1 MSQMRQAG
9 QLMPTSLRGIANKAS
24 SDEHH
29 RFRNLFG
36 LLTVAFLL
44 SCWERVNK
52 KAASGVDRVKAR
64 SYAKDL
70 VDNVRGLWDRVK
82 RCSYRA
88 KLVRRCRIP
97 KEGGKT
103 RPLGVP
109 VVEDKLLQIAVSRI
123 LNAIYEPMFLPCS
136 WAYRLGRNAREAV
149 RTLTQEL
156 QFGCYG
162 YVVEVD
168 IKGFFDRIDHDKL
181 LQMLELRIDDRPFLR
196 LIWKWLKAGVLE
208 EGGKV
213 IHPDTGCPQGS
224 GISPV
229 LANIYL
235 HYVLD
240 LWFTDVVKPRCKARA
255 FICRYA
261 DDVVFAFQ
269 WFEDAERFFRV
280 LPKRLA
286 KYGLELSAEKS
297 RMVRFSR
304 FQLGKSSERFDF
316 LGFEFRW
323 VVDHKGAP
331 RVTRR
336 TSRKRLRVSLARVT
350 EWIKA
355 ERHLP
360 VRQLVEALNARLR
373 GHYNYY
379 GVIGNH
385 RSLWALFYQVT
396 QLLKKWLG
404 RRSQKSR
411 MTWEK
416 FSALLKRF
424 PLEEPRITESRH
436 RQMVLAGVC

>member
-1 MSQMRQAG
+1 MNQMRQAG

-24 SDEHH
+24 LDKDH

-36 LLTVAFLL
+36 LLTVGFLL

-52 KAASGVDRVKAR
+52 KAASGVDRVSAR
-64 SYAKDL
+64 IYARDL
-70 VDNVRGLWDRVK
+70 VANVQDLWERVK
-82 RCSYRA
+82 RGSYRA
-88 KLVRRCRIP
+88 KLVRRHHIP
-97 KEGGKT
+97 KEGGRT
-103 RPLGVP
+103 RPLGIP

-149 RTLTQEL
+149 RTLKQEL
-156 QFGCYG
+156 QFGCYNC
-162 YVVEVD
+162 VIEID
-168 IKGFFDRIDHDKL
+168 IKGFFDQIDHAKL

-224 GISPV
+224 SISPV

-235 HYVLD
+235 HYALD
-240 LWFTDVVKPRCKARA
+240 LWFEEVVKPRCKVRA
-255 FICRYA
+255 FMCRFA

-269 WFEDAERFFRV
+269 WYEEADRFLRV

-304 FQLGKSSERFDF
+304 FHLGKSSERFDF
-316 LGFEFRW
+316 LGFEWRW
-323 VVDHKGAP
+323 VVDHKGTP
-331 RVTRR
+331 RVTCR
-336 TSRKRLRVSLARVT
+336 TSRKRLRSALARVT
-350 EWIKA
+350 EWLKA
-355 ERHLP
+355 QRHLP

-385 RSLWALFYQVT
+385 ASLRSYFYQVT
-396 QLLKKWLG
+396 RLLKKWLG

-411 MTWEK
+411 MSWEK
-416 FSALLKRF
+416 FSVLLKRF
-424 PLEEPRITESRH
+424 PLEDARITESRC
-436 RQMVLAGVC
+436 RQMVLV

>member
-1 MSQMRQAG
+1 
-9 QLMPTSLRGIANKAS
+9 MPTSLRGIANKAS
-24 SDEHH
+24 LDKVH

-36 LLTVAFLL
+36 LLTVGFLL

-52 KAASGVDRVKAR
+52 KAASGVDRVSAR
-64 SYAKDL
+64 SYARDL
-70 VDNVRGLWDRVK
+70 VANVQDLWERVK
-82 RCSYRA
+82 RGSYRA
-88 KLVRRCRIP
+88 KLVRRCHIP
-97 KEGGKT
+97 KEGGRT
-103 RPLGVP
+103 RPLGIP
-109 VVEDKLLQIAVSRI
+109 AVEDKLLQTAVSRI

-149 RTLTQEL
+149 RTLKQEL
-156 QFGCYG
+156 QFGCYNC
-162 YVVEVD
+162 VVEID
-168 IKGFFDRIDHDKL
+168 IKGFFDQIDHDKL
-181 LQMLELRIDDRPFLR
+181 MQMLELRIEDRPFLR

-224 GISPV
+224 SISPV

-240 LWFTDVVKPRCKARA
+240 LWFQDVVKPRCKVRA
-255 FICRYA
+255 FMCRFA

-269 WFEDAERFFRV
+269 WYEEADRFLRV

-304 FQLGKSSERFDF
+304 FHLGKSSERFDF

-323 VVDHKGAP
+323 VVDHKGTP
-331 RVTRR
+331 RVTCR
-336 TSRKRLRVSLARVT
+336 TSRKRLRSALARVT
-350 EWIKA
+350 EWLKA
-355 ERHLP
+355 QRHLP

-385 RSLWALFYQVT
+385 ASLRSYFHQVT
-396 QLLKKWLG
+396 RLLKKWLG

-411 MTWEK
+411 MSWEK
-416 FSALLKRF
+416 FSVLLKRF
-424 PLEEPRITESRH
+424 PLEDARITESRY
-436 RQMVLAGVC
+436 RQMVLV

>member
-1 MSQMRQAG
+1 MTQMRQAG

-24 SDEHH
+24 TDKDH

-36 LLTVAFLL
+36 LLTVTFLL

-52 KAASGVDRVKAR
+52 KAASGVDRVSAR
-64 SYAKDL
+64 DYAQGL
-70 VDNVRGLWDRVK
+70 VDNVRDLWESVK
-82 RCSYRA
+82 RGSYRA
-88 KLVRRCRIP
+88 KLVRRCHIP

-103 RPLGVP
+103 RPLGIP
-109 VVEDKLLQIAVSRI
+109 VVEDKLLQTAVSRI
-123 LNAIYEPMFLPCS
+123 LNAIYEPIFLPCS
-136 WAYRLGRNAREAV
+136 WAYRLGRNARQAV
-149 RTLTQEL
+149 QTLTQEL

-162 YVVEVD
+162 YVVEID

-181 LQMLELRIDDRPFLR
+181 MEMLELRINDRPFLR

-208 EGGKV
+208 EVGKV

-235 HYVLD
+235 HCVLD
-240 LWFTDVVKPRCKARA
+240 VWFTDVVKPRCKARA
-255 FICRYA
+255 FMCRYA
-261 DDVVFAFQ
+261 DDAVFAFQ

-323 VVDHKGAP
+323 VVDHKGVP
-331 RVTRR
+331 RVRRR
-336 TSRKRLRVSLARVT
+336 TSRKRLRASLARVT

-360 VRQLVEALNARLR
+360 VRQLVETLNARLR
-373 GHYNYY
+373 GHYTYY
-379 GVIGNH
+379 GLIGNY
-385 RSLWALFYQVT
+385 RSLCSFFNQAT
-396 QLLKKWLG
+396 RLLKKWLG
-404 RRSQKSR
+404 RRSQKSW

-416 FSALLKRF
+416 FNGLLKRF
-424 PLEEPRITESRH
+424 PLKSPWITESWH
-436 RQMVLAGVC
+436 RQMVLV

>member
-1 MSQMRQAG
+1 
-9 QLMPTSLRGIANKAS
+9 MPTSLRGIANKAS
-24 SDEHH
+24 SDKHH
-29 RFRNLFG
+29 RFGNLFG

-52 KAASGVDRVKAR
+52 KAASGVDRVSAR
-64 SYAKDL
+64 GYARDL
-70 VDNVRGLWDRVK
+70 VDNVRDLWGRVK
-82 RCSYRA
+82 RGSYRA
-88 KLVRRCRIP
+88 KLVRRCHIP
-97 KEGGKT
+97 KEGSSKT
-103 RPLGVP
+103 RPLGIP
-109 VVEDKLLQIAVSRI
+109 VVEDKLLQTAVARI
-123 LNAIYEPMFLPCS
+123 LNAIYEPIFLPCS
-136 WAYRLGRNAREAV
+136 WAYRLGRNPREAV
-149 RTLTQEL
+149 RTLKQEL

-162 YVVEVD
+162 YVVEID

-181 LQMLELRIDDRPFLR
+181 MQMLELRIDDRPFLR

-224 GISPV
+224 SISPV

-240 LWFTDVVKPRCKARA
+240 LWFHDVVKPRCKARA
-255 FICRYA
+255 FMCRFA

-269 WFEDAERFFRV
+269 WQVEAERFLRV

-286 KYGLELSAEKS
+286 RYGLGLSAEKS
-297 RMVRFSR
+297 RLVRFSR

-323 VVDHKGAP
+323 IVDHKGVP
-331 RVTRR
+331 RVTCR
-336 TSRKRLRVSLARVT
+336 TSRKRLRTALARVT
-350 EWIKA
+350 EWLKA
-355 ERHLP
+355 QRHQP

-385 RSLWALFYQVT
+385 ASLCSYFYQAAR
-396 QLLKKWLG
+396 LLKKWLG

-411 MTWEK
+411 MTWERY
-416 FSALLKRF
+416 SALLKRF
-424 PLEEPRITESRH
+424 PLEEPRIAESRH
-436 RQMVLAGVC
+436 RQMVLGGVC

>member
-1 MSQMRQAG
+1 
-9 QLMPTSLRGIANKAS
+9 MPTSLRGIANKAS
-24 SDEHH
+24 SDKHH

-36 LLTVAFLL
+36 LLTVVFLL

-52 KAASGVDRVKAR
+52 KAASGVDRVSAR
-64 SYAKDL
+64 DYAKDL
-70 VDNVRGLWDRVK
+70 GGNVRALWERVK
-82 RCSYRA
+82 RGSYRA
-88 KLVRRCRIP
+88 RLVRRRHIP
-97 KEGGKT
+97 KEGSSKT
-103 RPLGVP
+103 RPLGIP

-123 LNAIYEPMFLPCS
+123 LNAIYEPVFLPCS

-149 RTLTQEL
+149 RTLKQEL
-156 QFGCYG
+156 QFGCYNC
-162 YVVEVD
+162 VVEID
-168 IKGFFDRIDHDKL
+168 IKGFFDQIDHDKL
-181 LQMLELRIDDRPFLR
+181 MQMLELRIEDRPFLR

-224 GISPV
+224 SIAPV

-240 LWFTDVVKPRCKARA
+240 LWFQDVVKPRCKVRA
-255 FICRYA
+255 FMCRYA

-269 WFEDAERFFRV
+269 WYEEADRFLRV

-304 FQLGKSSERFDF
+304 FHLGKNSERFDF
-316 LGFEFRW
+316 LGFEWRW
-323 VVDHKGAP
+323 VVDHKGVP
-331 RVTRR
+331 RVTCR
-336 TSRKRLRVSLARVT
+336 TSRKRLRSALARVT
-350 EWIKA
+350 EWLKA

-360 VRQLVEALNARLR
+360 VRQLIEALNARLR

-379 GVIGNH
+379 GVIGNS
-385 RSLWALFYQVT
+385 RSLCAFFYQARR
-396 QLLKKWLG
+396 LLKKWLG

-411 MTWEK
+411 MNWEK
-416 FSALLKRF
+416 FSALVERF
-424 PLEEPRITESRH
+424 PLAEPRITESRH
-436 RQMVLAGVC
+436 RQMVLAGVG

>member
-1 MSQMRQAG
+1 
-9 QLMPTSLRGIANKAS
+9 MPTSLRGIANKAS
-24 SDEHH
+24 SDKHY

-36 LLTVAFLL
+36 LLTVTFLL

-52 KAASGVDRVKAR
+52 KAASGVDRVSAQ

-70 VDNVRGLWDRVK
+70 EGNVRDLWDRVK
-82 RCSYRA
+82 RGSYRA
-88 KLVRRCRIP
+88 KLVRRCHIP
-97 KEGGKT
+97 KEGGRT
-103 RPLGVP
+103 RPLGIP

-123 LNAIYEPMFLPCS
+123 LNAIYEPIFLACS
-136 WAYRLGRNAREAV
+136 WAYRLGRDAREAV

-162 YVVEVD
+162 YLVEID
-168 IKGFFDRIDHDKL
+168 IKGFFDRIDHDQL
-181 LQMLELRIDDRPFLR
+181 IQMLELRIDDRPLLR
-196 LIWKWLKAGVLE
+196 LIRKWLKAGVL
-208 EGGKV
+208 
-213 IHPDTGCPQGS
+213 
-224 GISPV
+224 
-229 LANIYL
+229 
-235 HYVLD
+235 
-240 LWFTDVVKPRCKARA
+240 
-255 FICRYA
+255 
-261 DDVVFAFQ
+261 VFAFQ

-304 FQLGKSSERFDF
+304 FQLGKDSERFDF

-323 VVDHKGAP
+323 VVDHKGVP

-336 TSRKRLRVSLARVT
+336 TSRKRLRASLARVT
-350 EWIKA
+350 EWVKA
-355 ERHLP
+355 ERHQP
-360 VRQLVEALNARLR
+360 ERQLVKALNARLR

-385 RSLWALFYQVT
+385 RSLRSYFRQASM
-396 QLLKKWLG
+396 LLMKWLG

-411 MTWEK
+411 MTWGK
-416 FSALLKRF
+416 YSALLKRF

-436 RQMVLAGVC
+436 RQLVLVGVS

>member
-1 MSQMRQAG
+1 
-9 QLMPTSLRGIANKAS
+9 MPTSLRGIANKAS
-24 SDEHH
+24 SDKHH

-52 KAASGVDRVKAR
+52 KAASGVDRVSAR

-70 VDNVRGLWDRVK
+70 RANVVGLWDRVK
-82 RCSYRA
+82 RGSYRA
-88 KLVRRCRIP
+88 RLVRRRHIP
-97 KEGGKT
+97 KEGGRT
-103 RPLGVP
+103 RPLGIP

-123 LNAIYEPMFLPCS
+123 LNAIYEPIFLTCS
-136 WAYRLGRNAREAV
+136 WAYRLGRDAREAV

-162 YVVEVD
+162 YVVEID
-168 IKGFFDRIDHDKL
+168 IKGFFDRIDHDQL
-181 LQMLELRIDDRPFLR
+181 MQMLELRIDDQPLLR
-196 LIWKWLKAGVLE
+196 LIRKWLKAGVLE

-224 GISPV
+224 SISPV

-240 LWFTDVVKPRCKARA
+240 IWFEEVVKPRCKARA
-255 FICRYA
+255 FMCRFA

-269 WFEDAERFFRV
+269 WEEEAARFLRV
-280 LPKRLA
+280 VGKRLA

-297 RMVRFSR
+297 RLVRFSR
-304 FQLGKSSERFDF
+304 FQLGKNSERFDF

-323 VVDHKGAP
+323 VVDHKGVA

-336 TSRKRLRVSLARVT
+336 TSRKRLRASLARVT

-355 ERHLP
+355 QRHLP
-360 VRQLVEALNARLR
+360 VRQLVEALTVRLR

-379 GVIGNH
+379 GVIGNY
-385 RSLWALFYQVT
+385 RSLWAYFHQTVR
-396 QLLKKWLG
+396 LLKKWLG

-436 RQMVLAGVC
+436 RQMVLAGVG

>member
-1 MSQMRQAG
+1 
-9 QLMPTSLRGIANKAS
+9 MPTSLRGIANKAS
-24 SDEHH
+24 SDKHH

-36 LLTVAFLL
+36 LLTVTFLL

-52 KAASGVDRVKAR
+52 KAASGVDRVSAQ

-70 VDNVRGLWDRVK
+70 EGNVRDLWDRVK
-82 RCSYRA
+82 RGSYRA
-88 KLVRRCRIP
+88 KLVRRSHIP

-103 RPLGVP
+103 RPLGIP

-123 LNAIYEPMFLPCS
+123 LNAIYEPIFLACS
-136 WAYRLGRNAREAV
+136 WAYRLGRDAREAV

-162 YVVEVD
+162 YLVEID
-168 IKGFFDRIDHDKL
+168 IKGFFDRIDHDQL
-181 LQMLELRIDDRPFLR
+181 MQMLELRIDDRPLLR
-196 LIWKWLKAGVLE
+196 LIRKWLKAGVLE

-213 IHPDTGCPQGS
+213 IHPETGCPQGS

-240 LWFTDVVKPRCKARA
+240 LWFTEVVKPRCKARA
-255 FICRYA
+255 FMCRYA

-304 FQLGKSSERFDF
+304 FQLGKDSERFDF

-323 VVDHKGAP
+323 VVDHKGVP

-336 TSRKRLRVSLARVT
+336 TSRKRLRASLARVT
-350 EWIKA
+350 EWVKA
-355 ERHLP
+355 ERHQP
-360 VRQLVEALNARLR
+360 VRQLVKALNARLR

-385 RSLWALFYQVT
+385 RSLRSYFRQASM
-396 QLLKKWLG
+396 LLMKWLG

-411 MTWEK
+411 MSWGK
-416 FSALLKRF
+416 FNALLKRF

-436 RQMVLAGVC
+436 RQLVLVGVS

>member
-1 MSQMRQAG
+1 
-9 QLMPTSLRGIANKAS
+9 MPTSLRGIANKAS
-24 SDEHH
+24 SDKDH

-36 LLTVAFLL
+36 LLTVMFLL

-52 KAASGVDRVKAR
+52 KAASGVDRVSAR
-64 SYAKDL
+64 NYARDL
-70 VDNVRGLWDRVK
+70 IDNVQDLWDRVK
-82 RCSYRA
+82 RGSYRA
-88 KLVRRCRIP
+88 KLVRRCHIP
-97 KEGGKT
+97 KEGGRT
-103 RPLGVP
+103 RPLGIP
-109 VVEDKLLQIAVSRI
+109 AVEDKLLQTAVSRI
-123 LNAIYEPMFLPCS
+123 LNAIYEPIFLPCS

-162 YVVEVD
+162 YVVEID

-181 LQMLELRIDDRPFLR
+181 MQMLELRIDDRPFLR

-213 IHPDTGCPQGS
+213 IHPYTGCPQGS
-224 GISPV
+224 SISPV

-240 LWFTDVVKPRCKARA
+240 LWFTEVVKPRCKARA
-255 FICRYA
+255 FMCRFA

-269 WFEDAERFFRV
+269 WQQEAERFFRV

-297 RMVRFSR
+297 RLVPFSR
-304 FQLGKSSERFDF
+304 FRLGKSSEGFDF

-323 VVDHKGAP
+323 VKDYRGIA

-336 TSRKRLRVSLARVT
+336 TSRKRLRSSLARVT
-350 EWIKA
+350 EWLKA

-360 VRQLVEALNARLR
+360 IRQLVQALNARLR

-379 GVIGNH
+379 GVINNY
-385 RSLWALFYQVT
+385 RSLWSFFYQIVR
-396 QLLKKWLG
+396 LLKKWLG

-411 MTWEK
+411 MGWEK
-416 FSALLKRF
+416 FSALLKRC

-436 RQMVLAGVC
+436 RQMVLV

>member
-1 MSQMRQAG
+1 
-9 QLMPTSLRGIANKAS
+9 MPTSLRGIANKAS
-24 SDEHH
+24 SDKDH

-36 LLTVAFLL
+36 LLTVTFLL

-52 KAASGVDRVKAR
+52 KAASGVDRVSAR
-64 SYAKDL
+64 IYAKGL
-70 VDNVRGLWDRVK
+70 ADNVRDLWERVK
-82 RCSYRA
+82 RGSYRA
-88 KLVRRCRIP
+88 KLVRRRHIP

-103 RPLGVP
+103 RPLGIP
-109 VVEDKLLQIAVSRI
+109 AVEDKLLQTAVSRI

-149 RTLTQEL
+149 RTLKQEL
-156 QFGCYG
+156 QFGCYNC
-162 YVVEVD
+162 VVEID
-168 IKGFFDRIDHDKL
+168 IKGFFDQIDHDKL
-181 LQMLELRIDDRPFLR
+181 MQMLELRIEDRPFLR

-224 GISPV
+224 SISPV

-240 LWFTDVVKPRCKARA
+240 LWFQDVVKPRCKVRA
-255 FICRYA
+255 FMCRFA

-269 WFEDAERFFRV
+269 WYEEADRFLRV

-297 RMVRFSR
+297 RLVRFSR
-304 FQLGKSSERFDF
+304 FHLGKSSERFDF

-323 VVDHKGAP
+323 GVDHKGTP
-331 RVTRR
+331 RVTCR
-336 TSRKRLRVSLARVT
+336 TSRKRLRASLARLT
-350 EWIKA
+350 EWLKA
-355 ERHLP
+355 QRHLP
-360 VRQLVEALNARLR
+360 VRQLVGALNARLR

-385 RSLWALFYQVT
+385 RSLRAYFHQAGR
-396 QLLKKWLG
+396 LLKKWLG

-411 MTWEK
+411 MSWGK
-416 FSALLKRF
+416 FSALMKRF
-424 PLEEPRITESRH
+424 SLEDARITESRC
-436 RQMVLAGVC
+436 RQMVLV

>member
-1 MSQMRQAG
+1 
-9 QLMPTSLRGIANKAS
+9 MPTSLRGIANKAS
-24 SDEHH
+24 SDKHH

-52 KAASGVDRVKAR
+52 KAANGVDRVSAR
-64 SYAKDL
+64 SYARAL
-70 VDNVRGLWDRVK
+70 VDNVGDLWDRVK
-82 RCSYRA
+82 RGSYRA
-88 KLVRRCRIP
+88 KLVRRCHIP

-103 RPLGVP
+103 RPLGIP
-109 VVEDKLLQIAVSRI
+109 AVEDKLLQIAVSRI
-123 LNAIYEPMFLPCS
+123 LNAIYEPLFLPCS
-136 WAYRLGRNAREAV
+136 WAYRIGRNAREAV
-149 RTLTQEL
+149 RTLKQEL

-162 YVVEVD
+162 YVVEID
-168 IKGFFDRIDHDKL
+168 IKGFFDRIDHEKL
-181 LQMLELRIDDRPFLR
+181 MQMLELRINDRPFLR

-240 LWFTDVVKPRCKARA
+240 LWFQEEVRPRCKARA
-255 FICRYA
+255 FMCRFA

-269 WFEDAERFFRV
+269 WRHEAERFFRV

-297 RMVRFSR
+297 RLVRFSR
-304 FQLGKSSERFDF
+304 FQLGKNSERFDF

-323 VVDHKGAP
+323 VVDHKGIA
-331 RVTRR
+331 RVTCR
-336 TSRKRLRVSLARVT
+336 TSRKRFRASLARVT
-350 EWIKA
+350 EWLKA

-360 VRQLVEALNARLR
+360 IRQLVEALNVRLR

-379 GVIGNH
+379 GVIGNS
-385 RSLWALFYQVT
+385 RSLSSYLYQVSR
-396 QLLKKWLG
+396 LLKKWLG

-411 MTWEK
+411 LSWEK
-416 FSALLKRF
+416 YNALLKRF

-436 RQMVLAGVC
+436 RQMVLEGVC

>member
-1 MSQMRQAG
+1 MRQAG
-9 QLMPTSLRGIANKAS
+9 QHMPTSLRGIANKAS
-24 SDEHH
+24 LDKDH

-36 LLTVAFLL
+36 LLTVGFLL

-52 KAASGVDRVKAR
+52 KAASGVDRVSAR
-64 SYAKDL
+64 SYARDL
-70 VDNVRGLWDRVK
+70 VANVQDLWERVQRG
-82 RCSYRA
+82 SYRA
-88 KLVRRCRIP
+88 KLVRRHHIP
-97 KEGGKT
+97 KEGGRT
-103 RPLGVP
+103 RPLGIP
-109 VVEDKLLQIAVSRI
+109 VVEDKLLQTAVSRI
-123 LNAIYEPMFLPCS
+123 LNAIYEPIFLPCS

-149 RTLTQEL
+149 RTLKQEL
-156 QFGCYG
+156 QFGCYNC
-162 YVVEVD
+162 VVEID
-168 IKGFFDRIDHDKL
+168 IKGFFDQIDHDKL
-181 LQMLELRIDDRPFLR
+181 MQMLELRIDDRPFLR

-224 GISPV
+224 SISPV

-240 LWFTDVVKPRCKARA
+240 LWFQDVVKPRCKVRA
-255 FICRYA
+255 FMCRFA

-269 WFEDAERFFRV
+269 WYEEADRFLRV

-304 FQLGKSSERFDF
+304 FHLGKNSERFDF

-323 VVDHKGAP
+323 VVDHKGTP
-331 RVTRR
+331 RVTCR
-336 TSRKRLRVSLARVT
+336 TSRKRLRSALARVT
-350 EWIKA
+350 EWLKA
-355 ERHLP
+355 QRHLP

-385 RSLWALFYQVT
+385 ASLRSYFHQVT
-396 QLLKKWLG
+396 RLLKKWLG

-416 FSALLKRF
+416 FSVLLKRF
-424 PLEEPRITESRH
+424 PLEDARITESRC
-436 RQMVLAGVC
+436 RQMVLV

>member
-1 MSQMRQAG
+1 MNQIRQAG
-9 QLMPTSLRGIANKAS
+9 QFMPTSLRGIANKAS
-24 SDEHH
+24 SDKDH

-52 KAASGVDRVKAR
+52 KAASGVDRVSAR
-64 SYAKDL
+64 GYAKDL
-70 VDNVRGLWDRVK
+70 GDNVRDLWDRVK
-82 RCSYRA
+82 RGSYRA
-88 KLVRRCRIP
+88 KLVRRRHIP

-103 RPLGVP
+103 RPLGIP

-123 LNAIYEPMFLPCS
+123 LNAIYEPIFLPCS

-149 RTLTQEL
+149 RTLKQEL

-162 YVVEVD
+162 YVVEID
-168 IKGFFDRIDHDKL
+168 IRGFFDRIDHNEL
-181 LQMLELRIDDRPFLR
+181 LKMLELRIDDRPLLR

-224 GISPV
+224 SISPV

-255 FICRYA
+255 FMCRFA

-269 WFEDAERFFRV
+269 WQEEAERFFRV

-297 RMVRFSR
+297 RLVRFSR
-304 FQLGKSSERFDF
+304 FQLGKNSERFDF

-323 VVDHKGAP
+323 VVDHKGVP
-331 RVTRR
+331 RVTCR
-336 TSRKRLRVSLARVT
+336 TSRKRLRASLARVT

-355 ERHLP
+355 QRHLP
-360 VRQLVEALNARLR
+360 VRQLVEALNSRLR

-385 RSLWALFYQVT
+385 RGLHSFFHQASR
-396 QLLKKWLG
+396 LLKKWLG

-424 PLEEPRITESRH
+424 PLEEPWITESRH

>member
-1 MSQMRQAG
+1 
-9 QLMPTSLRGIANKAS
+9 MPTSLRGIANKAS

-36 LLTVAFLL
+36 LLTVAFLV

-52 KAASGVDRVKAR
+52 KAASGVDRVSAR
-64 SYAKDL
+64 EYAKDL
-70 VDNVRGLWDRVK
+70 VDNVRDLWDRVK
-82 RCSYRA
+82 RGSYRA
-88 KLVRRCRIP
+88 RLVRRCHIP
-97 KEGGKT
+97 KEGGSKT
-103 RPLGVP
+103 RPLGIP
-109 VVEDKLLQIAVSRI
+109 VVEDKLLQTAVSRI
-123 LNAIYEPMFLPCS
+123 LNAIYEPIFLPCS
-136 WAYRLGRNAREAV
+136 WAYRLGRNPREAV
-149 RTLTQEL
+149 RTLKQEL

-162 YVVEVD
+162 YVVEID

-181 LQMLELRIDDRPFLR
+181 MQMLELRIADRPFLR

-213 IHPDTGCPQGS
+213 IHPETGCPQGS
-224 GISPV
+224 SISPM

-240 LWFTDVVKPRCKARA
+240 LWFHDVVKPRCKARA
-255 FICRYA
+255 FMCRFA

-269 WFEDAERFFRV
+269 WRVEAERFFRV

-297 RMVRFSR
+297 RLVRFSR
-304 FQLGKSSERFDF
+304 FQLGKSSKRFDF

-323 VVDHKGAP
+323 VVDYKGTP
-331 RVTRR
+331 RVTCR
-336 TSRKRLRVSLARVT
+336 TSRKRLRASLARVT
-350 EWIKA
+350 EWLKA
-355 ERHLP
+355 QRHQP

-379 GVIGNH
+379 GVIGNS
-385 RSLWALFYQVT
+385 RSLRACFHQVGR
-396 QLLKKWLG
+396 LLKKWLG

-424 PLEEPRITESRH
+424 PLEGPRITESRY
-436 RQMVLAGVC
+436 RQMVLAEAC

>member
-1 MSQMRQAG
+1 MRQAG

-24 SDEHH
+24 SDKNH
-29 RFRNLFG
+29 RFGNLFG
-36 LLTVAFLL
+36 LLTMTFLL

-52 KAASGVDRVKAR
+52 KAASGVDRVSAR
-64 SYAKDL
+64 AYAKDL
-70 VDNVRGLWDRVK
+70 AGNVRDLWERVK
-82 RCSYRA
+82 RGSYRA
-88 KLVRRCRIP
+88 KLVRRRHIP
-97 KEGGKT
+97 KEGSTAT
-103 RPLGVP
+103 RPLGIP
-109 VVEDKLLQIAVSRI
+109 AVEDKLLQIAVSRI
-123 LNAIYEPMFLPCS
+123 LNAIYEPIFLPCS

-149 RTLTQEL
+149 RTLKQEL

-162 YVVEVD
+162 YVVEID
-168 IKGFFDRIDHDKL
+168 IKGFFDRIDHEKL
-181 LQMLELRIDDRPFLR
+181 MEMLELRINDRPFLR

-240 LWFTDVVKPRCKARA
+240 LWFTEVVKPRCKARA
-255 FICRYA
+255 FMCRFA

-269 WFEDAERFFRV
+269 WHEEAERFFRV

-323 VVDHKGAP
+323 VKDHKGVA
-331 RVTRR
+331 RVTCR
-336 TSRKRLRVSLARVT
+336 TSRKRLRASLTRVT

-360 VRQLVEALNARLR
+360 VRQLVGALNARLR

-379 GVIGNH
+379 GVIGNYA
-385 RSLWALFYQVT
+385 SLCSYFNQAKR
-396 QLLKKWLG
+396 LLMKWLG

-411 MTWEK
+411 MSWVK

-424 PLEEPRITESRH
+424 PLEEPWIAESRH
-436 RQMVLAGVC
+436 RQMVLV

>member
-1 MSQMRQAG
+1 
-9 QLMPTSLRGIANKAS
+9 MPTSLRGIANKAS
-24 SDEHH
+24 SDKHH
-29 RFRNLFG
+29 RFGNLFG

-52 KAASGVDRVKAR
+52 KAASGVDRVSAR
-64 SYAKDL
+64 DYAKGL
-70 VDNVRGLWDRVK
+70 VDNVRALWDRVK
-82 RCSYRA
+82 RGSYRA
-88 KLVRRCRIP
+88 RLVRRCHIP
-97 KEGGKT
+97 KEGGRKT
-103 RPLGVP
+103 RPLGIP

-123 LNAIYEPMFLPCS
+123 LNAIYEPIFLPCS
-136 WAYRLGRNAREAV
+136 WAYRLGRNPREAV
-149 RTLTQEL
+149 RTLKQEL

-162 YVVEVD
+162 YVVEID

-181 LQMLELRIDDRPFLR
+181 MQMLELRIDDRPFLR

-208 EGGKV
+208 EDGKV

-224 GISPV
+224 SISPM

-240 LWFTDVVKPRCKARA
+240 LWFHDVVKPRCKARA
-255 FICRYA
+255 FMCRFA

-269 WFEDAERFFRV
+269 WQVEAERFLRV

-286 KYGLELSAEKS
+286 RYGLELSAEKS
-297 RMVRFSR
+297 RLVRFSR
-304 FQLGKSSERFDF
+304 FQLSKSSERFDF

-323 VVDHKGAP
+323 VVDYKGTP
-331 RVTRR
+331 RVTCR
-336 TSRKRLRVSLARVT
+336 TSRKRLRASLVRVT
-350 EWIKA
+350 EWLKA
-355 ERHLP
+355 QRHQP

-379 GVIGNH
+379 GVIGNS
-385 RSLWALFYQVT
+385 RSLRACFHQVGR
-396 QLLKKWLG
+396 LLKKWLG

-424 PLEEPRITESRH
+424 PLEGPRITESRY
-436 RQMVLAGVC
+436 RQMVLAEAC

>member
-1 MSQMRQAG
+1 
-9 QLMPTSLRGIANKAS
+9 MPTSLRGIANKAS
-24 SDEHH
+24 SEEHH

-36 LLTVAFLL
+36 LLTVMFLF

-52 KAASGVDRVKAR
+52 KAASGVDRVSAR
-64 SYAKDL
+64 TYAKDL
-70 VDNVRGLWDRVK
+70 KDNVRDLVDRVK
-82 RCSYRA
+82 RGSYRA
-88 KLVRRCRIP
+88 KLVRRCHIP
-97 KEGGKT
+97 KEEGKT
-103 RPLGVP
+103 RPLGIP
-109 VVEDKLLQIAVSRI
+109 AVEDKLLQIAVSRI
-123 LNAIYEPMFLPCS
+123 LNAIYEPIFLTCS
-136 WAYRLGRNAREAV
+136 WAYRLGRDAREAV

-156 QFGCYG
+156 QFGCYD

-168 IKGFFDRIDHDKL
+168 IKGFFDRIDHDQL
-181 LQMLELRIDDRPFLR
+181 MRMLELRIDDRPFLR
-196 LIWKWLKAGVLE
+196 LIRKWLKAGVLE

-213 IHPDTGCPQGS
+213 IHPYTGCPQGS

-240 LWFTDVVKPRCKARA
+240 VWFMTVVKPRCRARA

-269 WFEDAERFFRV
+269 DVEEAERFFRV

-304 FQLGKSSERFDF
+304 FQLGKNSERFDF

-323 VVDHKGAP
+323 VVDHKGVP

-350 EWIKA
+350 EWVKA

-360 VRQLVEALNARLR
+360 VRQLIEALNTRLR

-379 GVIGNH
+379 GVIGNY
-385 RSLWALFYQVT
+385 RSLWSYFRQAAR
-396 QLLKKWLG
+396 LLMKWLG

-411 MTWEK
+411 MTWGK
-416 FSALLKRF
+416 FNALLKRF
-424 PLEEPRITESRH
+424 PLEEPRITETRH
-436 RQMVLAGVC
+436 RQLVLIGAR